1 MFLCVC
7 FIVSE
12 ISEMW
17 KLVKTFNMNTNSPSA
32 CWCFHQLNCSRILSA
47 VRASTRFSNLSP
59 KSNKL
64 PKYVHF
70 ASFLSPTGER
80 RKDLIVNI
88 CFPFPSSLWSTA
100 VPPGRH
106 SSSSSTLPPSTAST
120 HPPTHPSATRPAGCP
135 AEAQWSQSVHMKTH

>member
-106 SSSSSTLPPSTAST
+106 SSSSTLPPSTAYT
-120 HPPTHPSATRPAGCP
+120 HPPIHPSATRPAGCP